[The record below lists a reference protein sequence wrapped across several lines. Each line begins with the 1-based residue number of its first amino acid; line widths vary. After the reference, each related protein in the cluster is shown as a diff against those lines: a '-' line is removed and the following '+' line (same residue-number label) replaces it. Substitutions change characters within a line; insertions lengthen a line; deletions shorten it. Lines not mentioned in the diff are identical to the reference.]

1 MKLDLDVVA
10 KEKRQVRGP
19 IVTGC
24 SPQWNFYPP
33 IKFRRSFFVWLRST
47 SERGAGEK
55 ARCTRGRR
63 RGQFLY
69 GQRQSDFVPSCCL
82 PYCGRSVRLVCLGK
96 KQRIKKLKLS
106 LLQVLCESLDLQAP
120 IPPVRKKAPYVSLL
134 QGVVIVL
141 LRKFKNTSTVLTFF
155 VTDAKVCAVDRKSNE
170 VDRSRG
176 LFIESLGNYWGRKTV
191 LCFPCLYLSPEIVLV
206 SK

>member
-1 MKLDLDVVA
+1 MPKNKTYVTTLNFNLERNFSNLLSAFSMCSYVSRFPSLLTLIRSDLRQIGSILKDTGMKLDLDVVA
-10 KEKRQVRGP
+10 KEKRRVRGP

-47 SERGAGEK
+47 SERGAGER

-63 RGQFLY
+63 RGQFLH

-134 QGVVIVL
+134 QGLVESCN
-141 LRKFKNTSTVLTFF
+141 RSTM
-155 VTDAKVCAVDRKSNE
+155 
-170 VDRSRG
+170 
-176 LFIESLGNYWGRKTV
+176 
-191 LCFPCLYLSPEIVLV
+191 
-206 SK
+206 

>member
-10 KEKRQVRGP
+10 KEKRRVRAP

-24 SPQWNFYPP
+24 SPQWNFYPL

-47 SERGAGEK
+47 PERGAGER

-63 RGQFLY
+63 RVQFLY
-69 GQRQSDFVPSCCL
+69 GQRQSDFVPACCL
-82 PYCGRSVRLVCLGK
+82 S
-96 KQRIKKLKLS
+96 IKKLKLS

-134 QGVVIVL
+134 QGLVESCN
-141 LRKFKNTSTVLTFF
+141 RSTM
-155 VTDAKVCAVDRKSNE
+155 
-170 VDRSRG
+170 
-176 LFIESLGNYWGRKTV
+176 
-191 LCFPCLYLSPEIVLV
+191 
-206 SK
+206 

>member
-10 KEKRQVRGP
+10 KEKRRGSRP
-19 IVTGC
+19 NCNRLFAAMEFLSARQI
-24 SPQWNFYPP
+24 S
-33 IKFRRSFFVWLRST
+33 SFFFSFGCEST
-47 SERGAGEK
+47 SERGAGER

-134 QGVVIVL
+134 QGLVESCN
-141 LRKFKNTSTVLTFF
+141 RSTM
-155 VTDAKVCAVDRKSNE
+155 
-170 VDRSRG
+170 
-176 LFIESLGNYWGRKTV
+176 
-191 LCFPCLYLSPEIVLV
+191 
-206 SK
+206 